1 MLFVKHHGFNNFLSN
16 LIKKSA
22 LFFFITMILACSKND
37 DSALFDSSNS
47 NNENPFSFNLDL
59 NSEFPIGHNLGLN
72 YFNDITVGV
81 ISNNSNEIKLLTAVQ
96 TSSFVFSGTS
106 ISNITNATQVATP
119 KANTFYSNYI
129 GLGQLIKDSNG
140 VIYSVFHAEVYNG
153 KISSANIPGFNASVG
168 LGISYDNGDSFQIN
182 SEPII
187 QNIYDLDYD
196 NGFDDG
202 GLGEPSITFT
212 KDRKEVYVYYVDH
225 NRSGRGVN
233 ISMVKFKVNEDGTP
247 DFSTCYYLNDNKQFT
262 TSVIRSKEVVAELG
276 NVDSIFPH
284 VSYNSFIDKYV
295 MVYSRNNYD
304 EYINGLQSPL
314 TSGIYYRESQDGISW
329 TESPKKL
336 ITDWSVPF
344 SFDRHSFTWHPTI
357 IYNND
362 SQDSGFLIFSKADSV
377 RDGHKMWAMRFSYS
391 EN

>member
-1 MLFVKHHGFNNFLSN
+1 
-16 LIKKSA
+16 
-22 LFFFITMILACSKND
+22 MILACSKND
-37 DSALFDSSNS
+37 NSALFDSSNS

-168 LGISYDNGDSFQIN
+168 LGISYDNGESFQIN

-247 DFSTCYYLNDNKQFT
+247 DFSTCYYLNDDKQFT
-262 TSVIRSKEVVAELG
+262 TSIIRSKEVVAELG